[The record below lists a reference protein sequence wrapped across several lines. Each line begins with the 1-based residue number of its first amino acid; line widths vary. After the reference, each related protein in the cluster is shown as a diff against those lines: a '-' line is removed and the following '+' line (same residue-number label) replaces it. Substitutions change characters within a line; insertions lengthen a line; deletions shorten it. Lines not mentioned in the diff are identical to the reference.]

1 MEVLSLHA
9 PRQTGKTSTLLALRD
24 AMNAEGGLSCLYVN
38 VEVGHYKEA
47 GPQLL
52 LQAFLPESRHPA
64 APCECAVA
72 SIQ

>member
-1 MEVLSLHA
+1 
-9 PRQTGKTSTLLALRD
+9 
-24 AMNAEGGLSCLYVN
+24 MNAEGGLSCLYVN

-52 LQAFLPESRHPA
+52 LQAFLPESRYPA